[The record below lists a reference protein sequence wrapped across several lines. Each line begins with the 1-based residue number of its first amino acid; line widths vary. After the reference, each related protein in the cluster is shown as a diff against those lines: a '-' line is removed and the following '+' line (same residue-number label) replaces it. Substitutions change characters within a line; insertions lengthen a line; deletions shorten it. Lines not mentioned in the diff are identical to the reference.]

1 MDRKPNAEQMEFYR
15 KMRESRF
22 QTWRESRAQMLDEGW
37 ERIMLWEGEGPDW
50 NPEVADQDPPS
61 VYVKKPIKPGRG
73 LFLICAGGAF
83 MYKAYKEG
91 KPVADYFYD
100 KGYNVAVL
108 DYRVNPYPQT
118 VSCADGVRAM
128 RVLRSHAAEWGI
140 PADKIAMGGFSAG
153 GMLTGMVSTR
163 FDYGCANAAD
173 PIEQVSSRPDAALI
187 LYGAFGGMGAPQG
200 GLGFD
205 VEKQNQM
212 ARMNN
217 VKNLRWDCPPFFVF
231 QTHKDDPS
239 LAMKWGLE
247 CAERGIPFVVHT
259 FRDGAHGGALYD
271 GKHETEDLPHTH
283 RWAELAAEW
292 LEDYGF

>member
-1 MDRKPNAEQMEFYR
+1 MDNKPNADQMEFFK

-22 QTWRESRAQMLDEGW
+22 ASWRESRAQMLDEGW
-37 ERIMLWEGEGPDW
+37 ERIPLWEGDAPDW
-50 NPEVADQDPPS
+50 NPELTDQDPPS
-61 VYVKKPIKPGRG
+61 VYVKRPVRPGRG
-73 LFLICAGGAF
+73 LLLVCAGGAF

-91 KPVADYFYD
+91 KPVAEYFYD
-100 KGYNVAVL
+100 RGYNVAVL
-108 DYRVNPYPQT
+108 DYRVNPYSQL
-118 VSCADGVRAM
+118 VSCADGLRAM
-128 RVLRSHAAEWGI
+128 RVLRARAGSWGI

-163 FDYGCANAAD
+163 FDAGDPNAAD
-173 PIEQVSSRPDAALI
+173 PIERVSSRPDAALI
-187 LYGAFGGMGAPQG
+187 LYGAFQGMDAPQG

-205 VEKQNQM
+205 NEKQNQM

-217 VKNLRWDCPPFFVF
+217 VKNLRHDCPPFFVF
-231 QTHKDDPS
+231 QTQNDDPS

-271 GKHETEDLPHTH
+271 GKHETEHLPHTH